1 LQPALEAVAGAPA
14 CGQALLPQLGLT
26 AIQEVRVLA
35 AESVTAPRAAPLN
48 RFAISTSCF
57 AGAAAAPGAADWV
70 PLTGDEKAYYDTLF
84 HVADTN
90 NSGLIAGQAAVQ
102 FFTRS
107 NLEISVLKQVRVS
120 LQFCDL
126 RF

>member
-1 LQPALEAVAGAPA
+1 VAPA
-14 CGQALLPQLGLT
+14 CGQALLRLGLT
-26 AIQEVRVLA
+26 AIQEVRALVCWTQVASNCLL
-35 AESVTAPRAAPLN
+35 TRCL
-48 RFAISTSCF
+48 ITSNCT
-57 AGAAAAPGAADWV
+57 GAAAAPGAADWV

-107 NLEISVLKQVRVS
+107 NLEISVLKQVCVS
-120 LQFCDL
+120 VHICDL

>member
-1 LQPALEAVAGAPA
+1 VRARAQVFCVHQRCCA
-14 CGQALLPQLGLT
+14 ALLTRCNITLL
-26 AIQEVRVLA
+26 
-35 AESVTAPRAAPLN
+35 
-48 RFAISTSCF
+48 F

-120 LQFCDL
+120 LHFCDL